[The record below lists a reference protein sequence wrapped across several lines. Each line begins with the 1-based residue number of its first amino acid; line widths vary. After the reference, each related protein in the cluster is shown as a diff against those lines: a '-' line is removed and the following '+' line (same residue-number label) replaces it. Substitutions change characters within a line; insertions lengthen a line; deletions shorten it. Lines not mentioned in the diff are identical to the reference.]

1 MWPLA
6 QKALTSNISANKWH
20 LFIDF
25 SQSSLKAVL
34 LHNGN
39 KYLSVP
45 VIHTIKMKKQYENIY
60 SKTPI

>member
-1 MWPLA
+1 MWPLT
-6 QKALTSNISANKWH
+6 QKALTSNIIANKWH

-39 KYLSVP
+39 EYPSVP
-45 VIHTIKMKKQYENIY
+45 AVYAIQMKKTI
-60 SKTPI
+60 